1 MPTNPGLRNVLRIAA
16 VSLLL
21 GSMGRVL
28 GQASSSTGA
37 KTAVPVGVT
46 ADATVKLAQNQPMLV
61 NWPVFFGP
69 EFPKP
74 DFMNGA
80 LVAAAAGPYT
90 LQVRYFNATYE
101 EVTVP
106 GKPGRYGALIE
117 AHFANGAVT
126 HHRIT
131 LFHTVRYI
139 PAEDPF
145 HVEVTM
151 PATLGLPAD
160 MLQREHWNVSEF
172 PGRTLDQTYNPNRN
186 PAVWIAALGDLAA
199 NPSLHGLHYRTIDN
213 DWWLGLA
220 EKLGTLEDYQRY
232 VATPEGYDQNP
243 GKQWPLI
250 IYLHGSGLASQG
262 FEATKTQGP
271 LAYAK
276 AGHLPFII
284 CVPLSPE
291 DRLWQPRLLARM
303 LDELELH
310 YRIDRKRVY
319 VTGCSLGGYGTF
331 DFAAEYPDRI
341 AAIAPIA
348 GGANA
353 DVAERLRHMPTW
365 IFHGAKDS
373 AVPAFYSVDIAA
385 AMQRLGAPVKLSLF
399 PDKGHG
405 GWPGSRW
412 GKVPFEEPDL
422 YAWFLQQSLP

>member
-1 MPTNPGLRNVLRIAA
+1 MG
-16 VSLLL
+16 VSL
-21 GSMGRVL
+21 VL
-28 GQASSSTGA
+28 VFTGGLFGQSSAPREAIKAAAPAGA
-37 KTAVPVGVT
+37 H
-46 ADATVKLAQNQPMLV
+46 ADNTTQLVQHQPMLV
-61 NWPVFFGP
+61 NWPIFFGP

-74 DFMNGA
+74 DFMNAA
-80 LVAAAAGPYT
+80 LVVAAAGPYT
-90 LQVRYFNATYE
+90 LQVRYFNGAYE
-101 EVTVP
+101 EVTTP
-106 GKPGRYGALIE
+106 GQPGRYGALIE
-117 AHFANGAVT
+117 AHFASGAVT
-126 HHRIT
+126 HHHLT
-131 LFHTVRYI
+131 LFHTVRFI

-145 HVEVTM
+145 HVQVTM

-160 MLQREHWNVSEF
+160 MLHREQWNVSEF

-186 PAVWIAALGDLAA
+186 PAVWIAALSDLAA

-232 VATPEGYDQNP
+232 VATPEGYEQNP
-243 GKQWPLI
+243 DALWPLI
-250 IYLHGSGLASQG
+250 IYLHGSGLAAQG

-271 LAYAK
+271 LVYAK

-284 CVPLSPE
+284 CVPMSPE
-291 DRLWQPRLLARM
+291 DRNWSPRLLARM
-303 LDELELH
+303 LDELEQH

-319 VTGCSLGGYGTF
+319 VTGCSLGGFGTF

-353 DVAERLRHMPTW
+353 DVAERLRQMPTW

-373 AVPAFYSVDIAA
+373 TVPAFYSVDVAA
-385 AMQRLGAPVKLSLF
+385 AMKRLGAPVKLTLF

-412 GKVPFEEPDL
+412 GKVPFEEPEL
-422 YAWFLQQSLP
+422 YAWFLQHSLP